1 MWDCSESERD
11 YSVSPLVGLPAG
23 WSSLTRLGCASEMQ
37 AQYGSLSADS
47 GESRSRGGSSMVTR
61 ISVALL
67 IGLTLCAVAAV
78 GVLTHRGMAAHS
90 FSSEAQPV
98 ELCDELECMLNSGSK
113 PPGVIPAEPRT
124 LTPEEL
130 EQMKAALAAEQ
141 NLEAEVR
148 HSFTNGVSSM
158 RKSIHFGG
166 TKIPGVCRLMMIE
179 RSLP

>member
-1 MWDCSESERD
+1 
-11 YSVSPLVGLPAG
+11 
-23 WSSLTRLGCASEMQ
+23 
-37 AQYGSLSADS
+37 
-47 GESRSRGGSSMVTR
+47 MVTR

-179 RSLP
+179 RSLPWSDAYACFLSQVDSDLNILSGEGKVNIKVRKKQESAHKELI